1 MLTRTPGCIKK
12 DVNVKEYV
20 KLSFSNEKVANDNY
34 ESLKS
39 LNVPIAQVNARHN
52 TPAAA
57 KLTSDD
63 MGGLEPKLFL
73 AKGARVMLTRNLW
86 TEKGLCN
93 GSMGTVVDIVYK
105 EGDHP
110 PALPIAV
117 IVQFDDTYTGPS
129 FRSDIPR
136 SVPIIPQTN
145 ESDLYGS
152 SHERQQLP
160 LKLSWAI
167 TIHKSQGLTLDKAW
181 VDIGKSE
188 KFTGLTYVALSRV
201 RRLEDL
207 IIEPMTLERLQSI
220 KQKNSFKY
228 RVLEKKRLDGL
239 AMITVNPYFH

>member
-1 MLTRTPGCIKK
+1 
-12 DVNVKEYV
+12 
-20 KLSFSNEKVANDNY
+20 
-34 ESLKS
+34 
-39 LNVPIAQVNARHN
+39 
-52 TPAAA
+52 
-57 KLTSDD
+57 
-63 MGGLEPKLFL
+63 
-73 AKGARVMLTRNLW
+73 MLTRNLW

-167 TIHKSQGLTLDKAW
+167 TIHKSQGLTLGKAW

-207 IIEPMTLERLQSI
+207 IIEPMTLERLSVYQTK
-220 KQKNSFKY
+220 KQF
-228 RVLEKKRLDGL
+228 
-239 AMITVNPYFH
+239 